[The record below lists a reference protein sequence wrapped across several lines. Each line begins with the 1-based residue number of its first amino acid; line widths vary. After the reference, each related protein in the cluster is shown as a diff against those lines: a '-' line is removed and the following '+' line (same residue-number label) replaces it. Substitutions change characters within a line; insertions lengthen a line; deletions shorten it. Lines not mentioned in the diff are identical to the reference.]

1 MKSYFFSFCL
11 VMSCFSFATPPAN
24 DSFSHR
30 QIITGT
36 SGVVTGTTADATLE
50 QGEPR
55 HAYNLNISGTNSV
68 WYSWTAPST
77 ATYCFNLDGELLNI
91 VCVYTGSNITN
102 LQKIIYYSGGV
113 TFDAENGTTYQIAVI
128 NYNRTITGK
137 FVLTYCKT
145 DISPWTDIISDT
157 NGLIFGVSA
166 RNGSLAYYYLNY
178 IYSARR
184 RTNCLG
190 GIADMD
196 LRFLF
201 LPKTGVSVIDK
212 NGNKIIDNVT
222 PEGMGDNYAIH
233 TFDGKTLV
241 AYNQQ
246 NSKLIAYKVKNNFS
260 VINEQ
265 NVDDVWEAEICGSKI
280 YAYRLV
286 FGLPYGG
293 FKTGVN
299 VYDKKLKR
307 LIYSLPFEAKTIRTQ
322 NIYKGIFTRMAEDN
336 YFLNISSTK
345 NGKKISD
352 FNIPFPETG
361 EVSYCND
368 AKGGLLY
375 WARARNGTDY
385 INGNLTYI
393 DKKGK
398 IILQDFALPDVGA
411 TWEYVEESMKN
422 LFIAVDNGVSHK
434 IISYKINKN
443 LKKVGETDISNY
455 NHMRFDGKN
464 LMIYQF
470 LTDQEG
476 VTSCN
481 SKMKRQWSDP
491 IGNGDVFSLR
501 KDTFV
506 REIIQP
512 QGAQTNFIFKIF
524 NKKKT
529 IAEHSIIY

>member
-1 MKSYFFSFCL
+1 M
-11 VMSCFSFATPPAN
+11 
-24 DSFSHR
+24 
-30 QIITGT
+30 
-36 SGVVTGTTADATLE
+36 
-50 QGEPR
+50 
-55 HAYNLNISGTNSV
+55 
-68 WYSWTAPST
+68 
-77 ATYCFNLDGELLNI
+77 
-91 VCVYTGSNITN
+91 
-102 LQKIIYYSGGV
+102 
-113 TFDAENGTTYQIAVI
+113 
-128 NYNRTITGK
+128 
-137 FVLTYCKT
+137 
-145 DISPWTDIISDT
+145 
-157 NGLIFGVSA
+157 
-166 RNGSLAYYYLNY
+166 
-178 IYSARR
+178 
-184 RTNCLG
+184 
-190 GIADMD
+190 
-196 LRFLF
+196 
-201 LPKTGVSVIDK
+201 
-212 NGNKIIDNVT
+212 
-222 PEGMGDNYAIH
+222 
-233 TFDGKTLV
+233 
-241 AYNQQ
+241 
-246 NSKLIAYKVKNNFS
+246 
-260 VINEQ
+260 
-265 NVDDVWEAEICGSKI
+265 
-280 YAYRLV
+280 
-286 FGLPYGG
+286 
-293 FKTGVN
+293 
-299 VYDKKLKR
+299 
-307 LIYSLPFEAKTIRTQ
+307 PFEAKTIRTQ

-361 EVSYCND
+361 EISYCND